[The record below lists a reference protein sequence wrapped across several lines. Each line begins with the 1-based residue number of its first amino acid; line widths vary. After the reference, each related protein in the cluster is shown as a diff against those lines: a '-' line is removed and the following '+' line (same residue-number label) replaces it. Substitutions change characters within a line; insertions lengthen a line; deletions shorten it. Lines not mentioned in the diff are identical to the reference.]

1 MADEGQFKN
10 FNDVPVYTIKTVVQ
24 ETGIPPATLRAW
36 ERRYGVFSPGR
47 SDGGYRLFSER
58 DIAVL
63 RWLKRQVDSGVSIS
77 RAAALLELRE
87 QAGEAVRVAPAT
99 SAYASKAVALSSSGV
114 HSPAAIG
121 EALLEVLLAFRE
133 PESETILSE
142 AFAFY
147 PVDVVVEEIVA
158 PLLTEVGE
166 RWHRG
171 EATIA
176 QEHFIT
182 DFLRRRLMVL
192 FHAAHQPATGPL
204 AITAAAPAEWHD
216 LGILMVSLALRRE
229 GWRVI
234 PLGQNVPVESL
245 VAEIHKLRPN
255 LVCLSATTGESIGA
269 LRQVYE
275 AVRDMS
281 EPRPQLVFGG
291 RAFNLH
297 PEWRSDFPGAYLG
310 ASAREFVAHIA
321 QRRD

>member
-10 FNDVPVYTIKTVVQ
+10 YNNVPVYTIKTVVQ

-36 ERRYGVFSPGR
+36 ERRYGVLTPGR

-63 RWLKRQVDSGVSIS
+63 RWLKHQVDSGVSIS
-77 RAAALLELRE
+77 RAAALLELRD
-87 QAGEAVRVAPAT
+87 QAGETVQVAPAT
-99 SAYASKAVALSSSGV
+99 SADASKTSALSPGGV
-114 HSPAAIG
+114 HSPAAIA

-133 PESETILSE
+133 PQAEVILGE
-142 AFAFY
+142 AFALY
-147 PVDVVVEEIVA
+147 PVEVVVEEIVA
-158 PLLTEVGE
+158 RLLTEVGE

-171 EATIA
+171 EVTVV

-192 FHAAHQPATGPL
+192 FHTANQPAAGPL
-204 AITAAAPAEWHD
+204 AITAAAPSEWHD
-216 LGILMVSLALRRE
+216 LGILIVSLALRRE

-245 VAEIHKLRPN
+245 LAEVRKLRPS

-269 LRQVYE
+269 LRQVYD
-275 AVRDMS
+275 AVREMS

-291 RAFNLH
+291 RVFNLH
-297 PEWRSDFPGAYLG
+297 PELRSAFPGAYLG

-321 QRRD
+321 QRKY

>member
-10 FNDVPVYTIKTVVQ
+10 YNDVPVYTIKTVVQ

-36 ERRYGVFSPGR
+36 ERRYGVLSPGR

-87 QAGEAVRVAPAT
+87 QAGEAVQVAPAT

-114 HSPAAIG
+114 HSPAAIA

-142 AFAFY
+142 AFALY

-158 PLLTEVGE
+158 PLLSEVGE

-171 EATIA
+171 EATIV

-192 FHAAHQPATGPL
+192 FHAVHQPTAEPL

-234 PLGQNVPVESL
+234 PLGQNVPIESL

-269 LRQVYE
+269 LRQVYQ

-297 PEWRSDFPGAYLG
+297 PELRADFPGAYLG
-310 ASAREFVAHIA
+310 ASARDFVAQIA
-321 QRRD
+321 QRRH

>member
-1 MADEGQFKN
+1 
-10 FNDVPVYTIKTVVQ
+10 
-24 ETGIPPATLRAW
+24 
-36 ERRYGVFSPGR
+36 
-47 SDGGYRLFSER
+47 
-58 DIAVL
+58 
-63 RWLKRQVDSGVSIS
+63 
-77 RAAALLELRE
+77 
-87 QAGEAVRVAPAT
+87 
-99 SAYASKAVALSSSGV
+99 
-114 HSPAAIG
+114 
-121 EALLEVLLAFRE
+121 
-133 PESETILSE
+133 
-142 AFAFY
+142 
-147 PVDVVVEEIVA
+147 
-158 PLLTEVGE
+158 
-166 RWHRG
+166 
-171 EATIA
+171 
-176 QEHFIT
+176 
-182 DFLRRRLMVL
+182 
-192 FHAAHQPATGPL
+192 
-204 AITAAAPAEWHD
+204 
-216 LGILMVSLALRRE
+216 VSLALRRE